1 MPVPFSQLFT
11 SLRESIATQVPEF
24 LVNFIEALIIAVLA
38 VLLSFVVRW
47 LIRVLLRWLAPTW
60 GSYLSNT
67 AQIAVLLY
75 GLFLIV
81 NVTGV
86 IAASVLLT
94 IITLF
99 TAGAALS
106 ASSLIND
113 GLATIRIL
121 TLGYYKVGD
130 FVSLVGDV
138 HGQVIE
144 INAFST
150 FVRTREHDML
160 IVSNSD
166 VVDDIIQVHT
176 GFEGTEISVHVPVCV
191 DHDRAQVVQLL
202 REVAND
208 YEERLIGE
216 GFDTK
221 VFHEFGSS
229 SENYT
234 IVVYVENSFALRRHY
249 TNLSI
254 RAGNKLNE
262 YDIAVGETNDNRNEL
277 SGALTLYSKAD
288 ELAN

>member
-1 MPVPFSQLFT
+1 MPIPFSELFT
-11 SLRESIATQVPEF
+11 SLRKSIAAQVPEF
-24 LVNFIEALIIAVLA
+24 LVNFVEALIIAVLA

-47 LIRVLLRWLAPTW
+47 LIRVLLKWLAPTW
-60 GSYLSNT
+60 GSYLSNA
-67 AQIAVLLY
+67 AQIAIILY

-121 TLGYYKVGD
+121 TLGYYKVDD

-191 DHDRAQVVQLL
+191 DHDRGQVVELL
-202 REVAND
+202 SEVADD
-208 YEERLIGE
+208 YEERLTGE
-216 GFDTK
+216 GFEPK
-221 VFHEFGSS
+221 ILHEFGSS
-229 SENYT
+229 SENYS
-234 IVVYVENSFALRRHY
+234 IIVYVKNSFALRKHY
-249 TNLSI
+249 TDLSI
-254 RAGNKLNE
+254 EAGNKLNAHG
-262 YDIAVGETNDNRNEL
+262 IAVGETNDNRNEL
-277 SGALTLYSKAD
+277 SGSITLHSPSA
-288 ELAN
+288 